1 MQGKV
6 NSGSGSLQHEE
17 YAIMV
22 LREET
27 LMLAV
32 VHLNTGIFSDDVIRS
47 IPVECPC
54 YPLA

>member
-1 MQGKV
+1 
-6 NSGSGSLQHEE
+6 
-17 YAIMV
+17 MV